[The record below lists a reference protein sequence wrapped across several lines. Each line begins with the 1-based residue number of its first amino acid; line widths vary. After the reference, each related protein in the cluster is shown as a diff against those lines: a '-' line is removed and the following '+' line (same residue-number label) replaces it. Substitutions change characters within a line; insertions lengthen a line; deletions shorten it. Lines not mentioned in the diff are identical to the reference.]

1 MSAKNNPLEHLHT
14 LFGIV
19 IVRVLQALLALV
31 IVVAVAE
38 LGVLIYGA
46 IARNFF
52 GAPAV
57 VGKVVSTV
65 PDLQRAVQG
74 AFAGVLLVILG
85 LELMETLRTYFAEHR
100 VRLRVIVVVA
110 LIAMGRHIIQ
120 LDFEHASGVLL
131 IGVGVLV
138 LALATSYYLIGRV
151 SESTEGPADV
161 RER

>member
-1 MSAKNNPLEHLHT
+1 MSTEKPTERLHA

-31 IVVAVAE
+31 IIVALIE

-52 GAPAV
+52 GAPVV
-57 VGKVVSTV
+57 VGHVISTV

-85 LELMETLRTYFAEHR
+85 LELLETLRTYFAEHR
-100 VRLRVIVVVA
+100 VRLQVIIVVA

-120 LDFEHASGVLL
+120 LDLEQASGTVLTG
-131 IGVGVLV
+131 IGVLV
-138 LALATSYYLIGRV
+138 LALAISYYLIGRV
-151 SESTEGPADV
+151 NESSAEPW
-161 RER
+161 EIKEQ